1 MSSFK
6 QRWWR
11 RPRLPQLKV
20 VNDFLLENY
29 MMITHSVEAMAAL
42 TGVFLFIKYK
52 NTVAKYFIFFLG
64 YLTTCEF
71 IGSYKDYIRNDGFL
85 SFLKETSFVTNHWWF
100 TLTWD
105 IGAILFFAFYYNKI
119 LKKKQFRNIIK
130 SSSLIFITFS
140 VFYIVLNWNEFFN
153 RFFPVISVLGAIIVF
168 LCSVFYFIEVLQS
181 DKILTFYKSINF
193 YISFAIF
200 IWWLII
206 TPLIFYDIYHSSGDW
221 NFIFLKWQIYLFA
234 NIFMYST
241 FTFALIYCKPD
252 SKNE

>member
-1 MSSFK
+1 MEE
-6 QRWWR
+6 
-11 RPRLPQLKV
+11 
-20 VNDFLLENY
+20 FLLNNY
-29 MMITHSVEAMAAL
+29 SLLTHSVEAMAAL
-42 TGVFLFIKYK
+42 TGVFLFKLYK
-52 NTVAKYFIFFLG
+52 NTEVKYFIYFLV
-64 YLTTCEF
+64 YLTICDF
-71 IGSYKDYIRNDGFL
+71 FGQYKNYVDNGFL
-85 SFLKETSFVTNHWWF
+85 NFLKKTIFATNHWWS
-100 TLTWD
+100 TSYWKV
-105 IGAILFFAFYYNKI
+105 GAILFFVFYYSKI
-119 LKKKQFRNIIK
+119 LKTVQFKNIIK
-130 SSSLIFITFS
+130 ISGYAFFFFS
-140 VFYIVLNWNEFFN
+140 VIYIALNWGKFFN
-153 RFFPVISVLGAIIVF
+153 TFFPIISILGAIIIF

-206 TPLIFYDIYHSSGDW
+206 TPLVFYDIYHSNDDW